1 MSDTTKPTVTTK
13 RAHFEFKPDGPRRWD
28 GSDGELEAVAGDHC
42 VTISVTDEQAV
53 DSYNQTFTC
62 EALLPRPE
70 AERLRDWLIEMLS

>member
-13 RAHFEFKPDGPRRWD
+13 RADGPRRWD